1 MSRVSRLRIVC
12 ALAAASACAAC
23 SAVGTDAPRVDE
35 APGFDVAM
43 YDAADRDALELSVTD
58 EQVVGDGDAAA
69 LRVRFSFVAYR
80 GYPDPADVRRATGTL
95 FLPLDEDGRPR
106 AGRSGEVLLAEFPP
120 GSSRSGFD
128 LLGGLGHEPAVA
140 LGMAA
145 CVVDIRGPVVSDLA
159 SFANQDDPGGR
170 GFTGEDQFG
179 HAMLRSYALTGDLTL
194 LWEQRVASAWL
205 RAVRATD
212 RLVAERLGTRRNRFV
227 LAGERWGALGAVQA
241 AAVDAGV
248 AAVVLCGWPLDLTDQ
263 HFVRWRRWERDAG
276 IDPLANLRPTAWSD
290 SRDLLS
296 FLTSSWADP
305 DPGCPSCEG
314 SGARWRAQFDPL
326 ALKRGPLERVPLW
339 VVVGDSDPDVPLD
352 LLARASAP
360 LDRLA
365 VLPPPAGAPSTVPRG
380 PFAEPRDHPFDDV
393 LYLRGS
399 PSTLAHPEVAANVT
413 AWLQRLAGHRDL
425 PHTRVLEEISEGF
438 VEVTV
443 VAAEGNATVTGVE
456 VLVLD
461 IGPLD
466 GSDFMHALHARRPAN
481 PAWRAVEPL
490 YAGHDRAVSGRF
502 STARWR
508 ARFPFEPDRNQA
520 YYVVVR
526 TRVGAVT
533 AAHSLPA
540 RVLWNLGDPALGPA
554 RL

>member
-1 MSRVSRLRIVC
+1 MSRGSRSWFVVAPAI
-12 ALAAASACAAC
+12 AAACAAC

-43 YDAADRDALELSVTD
+43 YDAADRDALELSVTG
-58 EQVVGDGDAAA
+58 EQVVGEGDDAA

-95 FLPLDEDGRPR
+95 FLPLDGAGRPR

-128 LLGGLGHEPAVA
+128 LLGGLGLDPALA

-145 CVVDIRGPVVSDLA
+145 CVVDIRGPVVRDLA
-159 SFANQDDPGGR
+159 SFVNQDDPGGR

-179 HAMLRSYALTGDLTL
+179 YAMLRSYALGGDLTL

-205 RAVRATD
+205 RAIRATD
-212 RLVAERLGTRRNRFV
+212 RLVSERLGTRRNRFV

-248 AAVVLCGWPLDLTDQ
+248 AAVVLCGWPLDATDR
-263 HFVRWRRWERDAG
+263 HFVCWRRWERDAG
-276 IDPLANLRPTAWSD
+276 LDPLSAIRPTAWSD

-296 FLTSSWADP
+296 FLTSSWGDP

-314 SGARWRAQFDPL
+314 SGLRWRAQFDPL

-339 VVVGDSDPDVPLD
+339 VVLGDSDPDLPLD
-352 LLARASAP
+352 LLARASVP

-365 VLPPPAGAPSTVPRG
+365 APPPPAGAPATVPRG
-380 PFAEPRDHPFDDV
+380 PFAERRDLPFDDL

-399 PSTLAHPEVAANVT
+399 PATLAHPEVAASIT

-425 PHTRVLEEISEGF
+425 PRPRVLEEIVEGF

-456 VLVLD
+456 VFVLD

-466 GSDFMHALHARRPAN
+466 GSDFMHELHARRPGN

-490 YAGHDRAVSGRF
+490 YVGHDRPASGRF
-502 STARWR
+502 STSRWQ

-520 YYVVVR
+520 YYAVVR

-533 AAHSLPA
+533 AAHSLPV
-540 RVLWNLGDPALGPA
+540 RILWNLGDPALGPA